1 MRQLTDRNHPSKHK
15 QHIKH
20 SQHTRLVRAE
30 TVIMS
35 DVTVMGVKS
44 KEQFNLVQNKNYSW
58 YFLLK
63 QRETLRKLFA
73 WCIKYFFDSILS

>member
-15 QHIKH
+15 QHTKH

-44 KEQFNLVQNKNYSW
+44 KEQFNLAQNKNYS
-58 YFLLK
+58 
-63 QRETLRKLFA
+63 
-73 WCIKYFFDSILS
+73 